1 MTNIEKNLIEGLIQI
16 HDSYQILKQLRDTP
30 GDLEIIKN
38 ELTKING
45 LLQILVDNLKNIDNS
60 SDKYVKLLSAVKFY
74 LENYS
79 FEREIETISMLYSND
94 TNRLKNIRISILDAL
109 QDKKLMEKVE
119 SIIAYTSYY

>member
-1 MTNIEKNLIEGLIQI
+1 MTNIEKNLIEGLRQI
-16 HDSYQILKQLRDTP
+16 HDSYQILKHLRDTP

-74 LENYS
+74 LENY
-79 FEREIETISMLYSND
+79 
-94 TNRLKNIRISILDAL
+94 
-109 QDKKLMEKVE
+109 
-119 SIIAYTSYY
+119 

>member
-94 TNRLKNIRISILDAL
+94 TNRLKNIRISILGAL

-119 SIIAYTSYY
+119 SIIAYT

>member
-30 GDLEIIKN
+30 GDLEIIKI

-119 SIIAYTSYY
+119 SIIAYT

>member
-16 HDSYQILKQLRDTP
+16 RDSYQILKQLRDTP

-45 LLQILVDNLKNIDNS
+45 LLQILVGNLKNIDNS

-119 SIIAYTSYY
+119 SIIA

>member
-119 SIIAYTSYY
+119 SIIAYT

>member
-16 HDSYQILKQLRDTP
+16 RDSYQILKQLRDTP

-45 LLQILVDNLKNIDNS
+45 LLQILVGNLKNIDNS

-119 SIIAYTSYY
+119 SIIAYT